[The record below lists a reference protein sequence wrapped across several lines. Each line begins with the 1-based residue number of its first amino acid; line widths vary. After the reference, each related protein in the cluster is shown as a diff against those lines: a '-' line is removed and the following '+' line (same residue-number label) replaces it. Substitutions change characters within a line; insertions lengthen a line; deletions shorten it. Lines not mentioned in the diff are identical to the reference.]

1 MKEGMSLQK
10 EHRAREAAK
19 RMRQADGEDV
29 LEGLITRY
37 GWAIRGC
44 DAAEDGA
51 MPVYAY
57 TVGLARV
64 GIPDLMV
71 VGMPH
76 PMCGGLLNELA
87 AQQVEAAKAGHKT
100 MPGPLVMDGVE
111 RKLYLLPIG
120 HDAVAKYA
128 PEVLEAAGAAH
139 WPILQLCWADMAG
152 SFPWEGG
159 FGNSG
164 IEQPVLGTV
173 PGPAH

>member
-1 MKEGMSLQK
+1 MSLQN
-10 EHRAREAAK
+10 ERRAGKPTK
-19 RMRQADGEDV
+19 RMRQVDGEDV
-29 LEGLITRY
+29 LEGLISRY

-44 DAAEDGA
+44 DAADDGA

-87 AQQVEAAKAGHKT
+87 GQQVEAAKAGEKT
-100 MPGPLVMDGVE
+100 IPGPLVMDGVE
-111 RKLYLLPIG
+111 RRLYLVPIA

-128 PEVLEAAGAAH
+128 PEVLEANGSSR
-139 WPILQLCWADMAG
+139 WPILQLVWADMAG
-152 SFPWEGG
+152 ALPWEGG
-159 FGNSG
+159 FARSG
-164 IEQPVLGTV
+164 IDQPVLGTV
-173 PGPAH
+173 PGQAH